1 MAMMACPKAVNT
13 MLYNDGRFQPGRQR
27 LVWLLGGFLAYNHG
41 TRLGTS
47 GTTQSGMVRRRLQE
61 GKLPDPDR
69 GTVLLVG
76 QNLFF
81 LGRVETQADPLGYE
95 VRGATTESAFWDI
108 YRGCQPA
115 LILVDLEG
123 DESIWSQ
130 VLEGLDHQETRGA
143 KLVAF
148 GPHEN
153 VALLER
159 AKVLGCD
166 LVLNKGEFN
175 RDLPKILQGL
185 GGDAETP

>member
-1 MAMMACPKAVNT
+1 
-13 MLYNDGRFQPGRQR
+13 
-27 LVWLLGGFLAYNHG
+27 
-41 TRLGTS
+41 
-47 GTTQSGMVRRRLQE
+47 
-61 GKLPDPDR
+61 
-69 GTVLLVG
+69 
-76 QNLFF
+76 
-81 LGRVETQADPLGYE
+81 
-95 VRGATTESAFWDI
+95 
-108 YRGCQPA
+108 

-130 VLEGLDHQETRGA
+130 VLEGLDQRETSEA
-143 KLVAF
+143 KVVAF

-185 GGDAETP
+185 GRDAETP